1 MRKNIKTYQSISV
14 ESVINTAN
22 PHTIISMLFDGIFKS
37 LSITRG
43 AIERKDLSI
52 KSSQLNKAI
61 SILRSLQ
68 DSLDTESQPKISE
81 IFYDLYTYCIDR
93 LMEVSTSLNCSIL
106 DDVVDLL
113 KPVADAWKEISE
125 VDKKAG
131 FELLQEKKTS

>member
-14 ESVINTAN
+14 ESGINTAD

-81 IFYDLYTYCIDR
+81 VFYDLYTYCIDR
-93 LMEVSTSLNCSIL
+93 LMEVSASLNCSIL

-125 VDKKAG
+125 ADKKVG
-131 FELLQEKKTS
+131 FELLREKNN

>member
-81 IFYDLYTYCIDR
+81 VFYDLYTYCIDR
-93 LMEVSTSLNCSIL
+93 LMEVSASLNCSIL

-125 VDKKAG
+125 ADKKVG
-131 FELLQEKKTS
+131 FELLREKNN